1 MAKVSSRDAQVNARI
16 VYWGVEG
23 AGKTA
28 NLHAAYAKLR
38 PDHRG
43 ELRVV
48 PTRLD
53 PSVSYEVLPIE
64 LGDIA
69 GVRTQ
74 IELIAV
80 PGPAEQAP
88 TRKQLLDQVDG
99 VVFVVDSQPERVDA
113 NIASFEELRRALR
126 AYGRQM
132 EDVPLLV
139 QYNKRDLADPYAL
152 EDLHRKLDVKGAVVF
167 EAVATDGTG
176 VLQTLS
182 TISKRVIRTLR
193 DSGADGARAPV
204 APAGPAP
211 QTARVAEPTREI
223 AVGSPATRM
232 ERAILEEAEHPER
245 AAIGAA
251 AQETETLLD
260 GPAWEQTADGMAEDE
275 AKGSLGR
282 LHVESVGRA
291 STTGDGAVRVELVL
305 TDEEGRRS
313 AVVLTFR
320 IDPLVEDRRS

>member
-28 NLHAAYAKLR
+28 NCTRPYELR

-43 ELRVV
+43 ELRSV

-99 VVFVVDSQPERVDA
+99 VVFVVDSQPSRLDA

-126 AYGRQM
+126 AYGRQI
-132 EDVPLLV
+132 EDLPLLV
-139 QYNKRDLADPYAL
+139 QYNKRPRRPLRP
-152 EDLHRKLDVKGAVVF
+152 EDLHRKLDEGRSSSRSPPTAP
-167 EAVATDGTG
+167 ACSRR
-176 VLQTLS
+176 S
-182 TISKRVIRTLR
+182 TISKGDPHPARKIGPPSAPPPPAHPR
-193 DSGADGARAPV
+193 DREGARHAWNGRSPRSS
-204 APAGPAP
+204 ASR
-211 QTARVAEPTREI
+211 ARRH
-223 AVGSPATRM
+223 S
-232 ERAILEEAEHPER
+232 
-245 AAIGAA
+245 AA
-251 AQETETLLD
+251 ARDETLLD
-260 GPAWEQTADGMAEDE
+260 GPR
-275 AKGSLGR
+275 LG
-282 LHVESVGRA
+282 
-291 STTGDGAVRVELVL
+291 
-305 TDEEGRRS
+305 
-313 AVVLTFR
+313 
-320 IDPLVEDRRS
+320 DPPS

>member
-16 VYWGVEG
+16 VYWGIEG

-48 PTRLD
+48 PTRVD

-64 LGDIA
+64 LGEIA

-74 IELIAV
+74 IDLIAV
-80 PGPAEQAP
+80 PGAPEQAP

-99 VVFVVDSQPERVDA
+99 VVFVVDAQRERVDA
-113 NIASFEELRRALR
+113 NIASFEELRQALR

-132 EDVPLLV
+132 EGVPLLV

-193 DSGADGARAPV
+193 EQPGPEP
-204 APAGPAP
+204 APALAPPAAAP
-211 QTARVAEPTREI
+211 AAALRIAAAPPHEPG
-223 AVGSPATRM
+223 GSATRM
-232 ERAILEEAEHPER
+232 ERAILEEARHPEH

-251 AQETETLLD
+251 AHETETLLD
-260 GPAWEQTADGMAEDE
+260 GPAWEDAPAESAGE
-275 AKGSLGR
+275 TPGSLGR
-282 LHVESVGRA
+282 LYVESVGAA
-291 STTGDGAVRVELVL
+291 STTGDGGVRVELVL
-305 TDEEGRRS
+305 ADAGGRRS
-313 AVVLTFR
+313 AVALTIR
-320 IDPLVEDRRS
+320 IDPLLEDLER

>member
-16 VYWGVEG
+16 VYWGIEG
-23 AGKTA
+23 AGKTT
-28 NLHAAYAKLR
+28 NLHAAYTKLR

-43 ELRVV
+43 ELRVI

-99 VVFVVDSQPERVDA
+99 VVFVVDSQRERIDA
-113 NIASFEELRRALR
+113 NIASFEELRQALR

-152 EDLHRKLDVKGAVVF
+152 EDLHRKLDVKGAIVF

-182 TISKRVIRTLR
+182 TISKRVIRSLR
-193 DSGADGARAPV
+193 EQGIGAGAAPSEPL
-204 APAGPAP
+204 APAPPAAAP
-211 QTARVAEPTREI
+211 PGASAS
-223 AVGSPATRM
+223 ARM
-232 ERAILEEAEHPER
+232 EHAILAEAGHPEH
-245 AAIGAA
+245 AAIGDAA
-251 AQETETLLD
+251 HETETLLD
-260 GPAWEQTADGMAEDE
+260 GPAWEQVANARESAAER
-275 AKGSLGR
+275 R
-282 LHVESVGRA
+282 LHIESVGA
-291 STTGDGAVRVELVL
+291 AAVAGDGAVRIELVIA
-305 TDEEGRRS
+305 DEEGRRS
-313 AVVLTFR
+313 SAVLTLR
-320 IDPLVEDRRS
+320 LEDILEEPRR

>member
-16 VYWGVEG
+16 VYWGIEG

-43 ELRVV
+43 ELRVA

-53 PSVSYEVLPIE
+53 PGVSYEVLPIE

-80 PGPAEQAP
+80 PGAPEQAP

-99 VVFVVDSQPERVDA
+99 VVLVVDSQRERVDA
-113 NIASFEELRRALR
+113 NIASFEELRQALR

-132 EDVPLLV
+132 EHVPLVV
-139 QYNKRDLADPYAL
+139 QYNKRDLADPYAM

-167 EAVATDGTG
+167 EAVATDGSG

-193 DSGADGARAPV
+193 ESGAGAAVAPSAPAPRQGAEPQEPDLASPV
-204 APAGPAP
+204 A
-211 QTARVAEPTREI
+211 
-223 AVGSPATRM
+223 RM
-232 ERAILEEAEHPER
+232 ERAILDEAEHPESD
-245 AAIGAA
+245 AIGETAH
-251 AQETETLLD
+251 ETETLLD
-260 GPAWEQTADGMAEDE
+260 GPAWEQAEQEADAGA
-275 AKGSLGR
+275 APLGR
-282 LHVESVGRA
+282 LRIETVGRA
-291 STTGDGAVRVELVL
+291 RAAGDGSVRVELVL
-305 TDEEGRRS
+305 SDEAGKRS
-313 AVVLTFR
+313 AAVLTFR
-320 IDPLVEDRRS
+320 IDPLAEDRGD

>member
-1 MAKVSSRDAQVNARI
+1 MAKISSRDAQVNARI

-23 AGKTA
+23 AGKTT

-80 PGPAEQAP
+80 PGPVEQAP

-99 VVFVVDSQPERVDA
+99 VVFVVDSERGRIDA
-113 NIASFEELRRALR
+113 NIASFEELRQALR

-152 EDLHRKLDVKGAVVF
+152 EDLHRKLDV
-167 EAVATDGTG
+167 
-176 VLQTLS
+176 
-182 TISKRVIRTLR
+182 R
-193 DSGADGARAPV
+193 ARSCSRPSPPTV
-204 APAGPAP
+204 PAC
-211 QTARVAEPTREI
+211 
-223 AVGSPATRM
+223 S
-232 ERAILEEAEHPER
+232 
-245 AAIGAA
+245 
-251 AQETETLLD
+251 
-260 GPAWEQTADGMAEDE
+260 
-275 AKGSLGR
+275 
-282 LHVESVGRA
+282 
-291 STTGDGAVRVELVL
+291 
-305 TDEEGRRS
+305 RRS
-313 AVVLTFR
+313 
-320 IDPLVEDRRS
+320 RRSRSA